1 MANGEENRKVDK
13 TDLQIARDQL
23 DALQQQFG
31 IRQQTTTEQKAQL
44 NVAKQLASYA
54 QQFLSTEQERLSLTR
69 ESKNV
74 EKELEKAKRLQVKLA
89 NEITDTES
97 EANKILKEHRDLQ
110 VKIVAELNKELISVE
125 KIEASFGI
133 AGGSLKVINKLLG
146 GQLPQLDKIQEKTR
160 ERLANLEKQ
169 NKLLGGTAG
178 KFQALRIQVSEVGNA
193 IGRNLL
199 DPIVLIKAALDYSQQ
214 LAELQRGL
222 GLSNVEARNL
232 RAEASSIASETGN
245 IAVQSKDVLKAIN
258 ELNQQFGAA
267 ASTLRDDIVSEMAK
281 LGKLTNLSAEAQ
293 GRFAMFA
300 NISGKNAAVI
310 TKETRRAVVNA
321 EQEKGLRVDI
331 NKTLDETGKITGQ
344 IAAQLEGNV
353 TKIASAITVAKQ
365 FGMTLEGVAKAGAQ
379 LLNFEESISNELEAE
394 LLIGK
399 QINLERARLAAL
411 TGDYETLTKEI
422 NKNIGDFGDFTELNV
437 LQQHA
442 LAKSVGMTSDEL
454 SDVLLKN
461 ENIEALAQK
470 ARLAGD
476 DDLAKQLEARS
487 AQEKFLD
494 LVDKLKGLFVDIV
507 GGPLSGI
514 LNLFADILSTVGKVV
529 QFIGLGQGGFAD
541 FVVKGAIFGK
551 ILFSAFG
558 SMKKIMLFMK
568 GIKLQQLGINMAE
581 RVGLINKQAA
591 IRARGRLT
599 ALAAT
604 EGNTEKLN
612 NIHKNA
618 GLGTLIKQNIQRGL
632 ANIKIK
638 IQRGL
643 LVGKN
648 VIQGIYNTL
657 KGTELGLQ
665 TASNRKGVFS
675 LMRSAGQFVLGMFSA
690 GTKAP
695 FPLNVILPF
704 ILGGI
709 AGAIGA
715 SLVSKFSKG
724 DDVISPGYGK
734 RVLSS
739 PEGSIGLNDG
749 DFITAQTNDPRNGMV
764 GPLNRGT
771 STVNMTETNDL
782 LKQNIAMNAEVAKRT
797 GSETVWYKGNENL
810 GNKANA
816 DVKYGNVNKGFS

>member
-13 TDLQIARDQL
+13 TDLQIARERL
-23 DALQQQFG
+23 DVQRELAGLKSKSTSDEKFNLSITNKLVNLAQNHLDIEKEREALTRNSKDVANDLLKVEKNRDR
-31 IRQQTTTEQKAQL
+31 ILKSIKTTTGKEKTLLQDSLEL
-44 NVAKQLASYA
+44 N
-54 QQFLSTEQERLSLTR
+54 QQIINAL
-69 ESKNV
+69 
-74 EKELEKAKRLQVKLA
+74 EKEEKSVK
-89 NEITDTES
+89 
-97 EANKILKEHRDLQ
+97 
-110 VKIVAELNKELISVE
+110 
-125 KIEASFGI
+125 KIEKSFGI
-133 AGGSLKVINKLLG
+133 AGSSLKVINKLLG
-146 GQLPQLDKIQEKTR
+146 GQIPELDKIQEKTR
-160 ERLANLEKQ
+160 ERLAKLEKQ

-178 KFQALRIQVSEVGNA
+178 KFQALRIQVSEVGKA
-193 IGRNLL
+193 IGRNIL
-199 DPIVLIKAALDYSQQ
+199 DPIVLIKAGLDYSQQ

-267 ASTLRDDIVSEMAK
+267 ASNLRDDIVSEMAK

-321 EQEKGLRVDI
+321 EQERGLRVDI
-331 NKTLDETGKITGQ
+331 NKTLDEAGKITGQ
-344 IAAQLEGNV
+344 IAAQLDGNV

-422 NKNIGDFGDFTELNV
+422 NKNIGDFGDFTKMNV
-437 LQQHA
+437 LQQNA

-529 QFIGLGQGGFAD
+529 QFLGLGQGGMAD

-558 SMKKIMLFMK
+558 LTKKMVLLMKSM
-568 GIKLQQLGINMAE
+568 KLQQLGINVAE
-581 RVGLINKQAA
+581 KIGLINKQAA

-632 ANIKIK
+632 ANVKLK
-638 IQRGL
+638 LQKGL
-643 LVGKN
+643 LIGKN

-657 KGTELGLQ
+657 KGTEIGLQ
-665 TASNRKGVFS
+665 AASNRKGVFG
-675 LMRSAGQFVLGMFSA
+675 LLRQAGQFVLGMFSA
-690 GTKAP
+690 GAKAP
-695 FPLNVILPF
+695 FPLSVVLPF

-715 SLVSKFSKG
+715 TLVSKFSKG
-724 DDVISPGYGK
+724 DDVVSPGYGK
-734 RVLSS
+734 RMLSM
-739 PEGSIGLNDG
+739 PEGTVALNDN
-749 DFITAQTNDPRNGMV
+749 DFVTASTNDPRG
-764 GPLNRGT
+764 GIK
-771 STVNMTETNDL
+771 STTQAPVMDMTETNDL
-782 LKQNIAMNAEVAKRT
+782 LKENIAMNAEVAKRT
-797 GSETVWYKGNENL
+797 GSESVWSKGNENL

-816 DVKYGNVNKGFS
+816 DVKYGNVNEGFS